1 MDPEAGETAADN
13 RYVTV
18 DGADLL
24 PDLALGRLPVN
35 TFGEALA
42 VATKIVQAETAPA
55 VGAWAGRV
63 VFVSDARD
71 AAGDFPADSQWLA
84 DTYVAWPWARQH
96 ITLTAPATDAQ
107 QAVRAAWEAGAG
119 LMVYNGHASIHQWSP
134 QRLFHL
140 DEARALQN
148 AGRWPV
154 LLELT
159 CFTGAF
165 QTPGLDTLDEALL
178 RAPQG
183 GAAAVWGPTGLG
195 VARGHTTLAAGFLE
209 YLQAGP
215 DRRLGAATLAGKLKL
230 AASPQ
235 AWLFADLLDTFSL
248 LGDPALRINLNPGR
262 EVFLPQVRR

>member
-1 MDPEAGETAADN
+1 VDPVAGETAADN
-13 RYVTV
+13 RYVTI

-35 TFGEALA
+35 TLVEAE
-42 VATKIVQAETAPA
+42 VVVGKIVQAETAPA
-55 VGAWAGRV
+55 PGAWAGRV
-63 VFVSDARD
+63 VFVSDAKD
-71 AAGDFPADSQWLA
+71 TAGDFPADSQWLA
-84 DTYVAWPWARQH
+84 DTYVAWPWIGQQ
-96 ITLTAPATDAQ
+96 ITTTTPVAPAQ

-119 LMVYNGHASIHQWSP
+119 LIVYNGHASIHQWSV

-140 DEARALQN
+140 DDARALQN

-154 LLELT
+154 VLELT

-165 QTPGLDTLDEALL
+165 QTPGLDTLDEALV

-183 GAAAVWGPTGLG
+183 GAAAVWGSTGLG
-195 VARGHTTLAAGFLE
+195 VARGHTTLAAGFLG

-215 DRRLGAATLAGKLKL
+215 DRRLGAAALAGKLAV

-235 AWLFADLLDTFSL
+235 AWLLADLLDTFTL
-248 LGDPALRINLNPGR
+248 LGDPAQPINLNPGR
-262 EVFLPQVRR
+262 AVFLPQVRR